1 MADKATTSAAGAP
14 TADSPAAIRNV
25 VLVGPS
31 GGGKTTLVEALLVA
45 AGVLNRPGSVVDGT
59 TVCDCD
65 EAEVAQQRSVGLALA
80 SLQHEGVK
88 VNLIDT
94 PGYADFVGELRAGLR
109 AADCALFVIAANEEI
124 DQPTKSLWLE
134 CSQVGM
140 PRAVL
145 VTKLDHARAN
155 YDNALTAAQQAFGD
169 KVLPLYLPAGSGSIA
184 GTAGSGSIAGTAG
197 SGSIAGT
204 AGGPCTGLIGLLSQT
219 HFEYANGKRT
229 ASHEPDDASYGE
241 AIELMRGSLIEG
253 IIEESEDETLMERYL
268 GGEEI
273 DQSVLIDDLE
283 KAVARGS
290 FFPVIPVCSTTGVGT
305 IELLEIITAGFP
317 SPPEHQLPEV
327 FTHQGK
333 SRNSLPCDPSGPLLA
348 EVVKTTSDPYVGRV
362 SLVRVFSGTISPDA
376 TVHVSGHFSS
386 FFGSPG
392 SNGSAGHAD
401 SGSMASHADS
411 GWMAGHADHDEDE
424 RIGTLSFPLG
434 KQQRP
439 APSVV
444 AGDIC
449 AIGRLSRAETGDTL
463 SAKSDPLVLKPW
475 TMPEPLLPMAVQPH
489 AKTDEDK
496 LAVGLQ
502 RLAAEDPTLR
512 IEQNPETHQIVLW
525 TMGEAH
531 AGVVLDALSRRY
543 GVAVDPVELRVP
555 LRETFDG
562 KAKGHGRHVKQSGGH
577 GQFAVCDI
585 EVEPLPEG
593 SGFEFVDKVVGGAV
607 PRNFI
612 PSVEKGVRAQ
622 MEKGVGAGYPVV
634 DIRVTLFDGKAHSV
648 DSSDFAFQMA
658 GGLALREAASAT
670 KVNLLEPVDEVSV
683 VVPDDFVGAVMS
695 DLAGRRGRVVGSDRV
710 GDDRTVVKAEI
721 PEVELTRYAIDLRS
735 LAHGAGS
742 FTRHF
747 ARYEPMPEQAAAKV
761 RASAH

>member
-1 MADKATTSAAGAP
+1 MADKTSTSQAGAAP

-45 AGVLNRPGSVVDGT
+45 SGVLTRPGSVVDGT
-59 TVCDCD
+59 TVCDSD
-65 EAEVAQQRSVGLALA
+65 EAEIAAQRSVGLALA
-80 SLQHEGVK
+80 SLLHDGIK

-109 AADCALFVIAANEEI
+109 AADCALFVIPANEGVDEL
-124 DQPTKSLWLE
+124 TKTLWME

-140 PRAVL
+140 PRAV
-145 VTKLDHARAN
+145 VITKLDHARAN
-155 YDNALTAAQQAFGD
+155 YDSALAEAQRAFGD
-169 KVLPLYLPAGSGSIA
+169 KVLPLYIPADS
-184 GTAGSGSIAGTAG
+184 
-197 SGSIAGT
+197 
-204 AGGPCTGLIGLLSQT
+204 PCTGLIGLLSQT
-219 HFEYANGKRT
+219 HYEYADGKRT
-229 ASHEPDDASYGE
+229 GTHEPHASYAD
-241 AIELMRGSLIEG
+241 AIEELRGTVIEG

-283 KAVARGS
+283 KAVARAS
-290 FFPVIPVCSTTGVGT
+290 FFPVLPVCSSTGVGT
-305 IELLEIITAGFP
+305 LELLEIATSGFP
-317 SPPEHQLPEV
+317 APVEHPMPEV
-327 FTHQGK
+327 FTPQGGT
-333 SRNSLPCDPSGPLLA
+333 RNGVACDPSGPLLA

-362 SLVRVFSGTISPDA
+362 SLVRVFSGTIRPDA

-386 FFGSPG
+386 FFGS
-392 SNGSAGHAD
+392 SEHNGSAT
-401 SGSMASHADS
+401 S
-411 GWMAGHADHDEDE
+411 HADHDEDE

-439 APSVV
+439 APTVV

-463 SAKSDPLVLKPW
+463 SDKSEPLVLKPW
-475 TMPEPLLPMAVQPH
+475 TMPEPLLPIAVQPR

-496 LAVGLQ
+496 LSVGLQ

-525 TMGEAH
+525 CMGEAH
-531 AGVVLDALSRRY
+531 SGVVLDALSRRY
-543 GVAVDPVELRVP
+543 GVAVDTVELRVP
-555 LRETFDG
+555 LRETFGG
-562 KAKGHGRHVKQSGGH
+562 KATGKGRHVKQSGGH
-577 GQFAVCDI
+577 GQYAVCDI
-585 EVEPLPEG
+585 TVEPLPEG
-593 SGFEFVDKVVGGAV
+593 SGFEFVDKVVGGSV

-648 DSSDFAFQMA
+648 DSSDYAFQMA
-658 GGLALREAASAT
+658 GGLALREAAAAT
-670 KVNLLEPVDEVSV
+670 KVNLLEPVDTVSV
-683 VVPDDFVGAVMS
+683 LVPDDLVGTVMG
-695 DLAGRRGRVVGSDRV
+695 DLASRRGRVLGTEKVGE
-710 GDDRTVVKAEI
+710 DRTMVKAEI

-735 LAHGAGS
+735 LSHGAGS
-742 FTRHF
+742 FTRSF
-747 ARYEPMPEQAAAKV
+747 ARYEPMPESAASKV
-761 RASAH
+761 KAAV